1 MSQEQQRVITWI
13 SNNIWTIIVVGS
25 LFIQIVPIKI
35 NPWTALFQWVGKAI
49 TSKACGKLDGVIS
62 QITDFGSDIDKLKI
76 EVGNIKLDVDTINGN
91 IDTMTDELRTNEKD
105 RIRWEIL
112 DFANSCRNGR
122 KHTYDE
128 FKHIIDL
135 NDKYK
140 KLLGQTG
147 DRNGVF
153 EAEYEYIRKLFE
165 KRQEKNDFLT
175 SNGDE

>member
-1 MSQEQQRVITWI
+1 M
-13 SNNIWTIIVVGS
+13 
-25 LFIQIVPIKI
+25 
-35 NPWTALFQWVGKAI
+35 
-49 TSKACGKLDGVIS
+49 DGLMEK
-62 QITDFGSDIDKLKI
+62 IDKIQSKTSNLELI
-76 EVGNIKLDVDTINGN
+76 
-91 IDTMTDELRTNEKD
+91 IDANEKD

-140 KLLGQTG
+140 KLLAQTG

-175 SNGDE
+175 ASGDE